1 MKNNRPFDITAWLK
15 MSWNIKLYHN
25 FRNFMYYEISTQITT
40 IEYHIIWNIQYGV
53 WYGLPYSIRNIQ
65 YVKILSWGFKILL
78 GWFRNKIFSL
88 VIKQFDPKPMAQITK
103 ESMQEQRAAE
113 AWFYIQSLIPKEI
126 KLISYDPTCRNK
138 CQMGHL
144 KWLISYGSYG
154 MVRIVRTLTVCR
166 VFLLRI
172 V

>member
-1 MKNNRPFDITAWLK
+1 
-15 MSWNIKLYHN
+15 
-25 FRNFMYYEISTQITT
+25 
-40 IEYHIIWNIQYGV
+40 
-53 WYGLPYSIRNIQ
+53 
-65 YVKILSWGFKILL
+65 
-78 GWFRNKIFSL
+78 
-88 VIKQFDPKPMAQITK
+88 MAQITK

-154 MVRIVRTLTVCR
+154 MVRIVHIKWVYAEPEKHQEKLRGFKKKRDLFLKPLKGEFIVCSQHHC
-166 VFLLRI
+166 FYGMNM
-172 V
+172 